1 LPGSLP
7 WTRRLVCS
15 SSLALP
21 ADQPSSCRHWHISPH
36 RLRASPA
43 RCCILCLAKDASE
56 PYRMQLDTLVGSFDL
71 CQPISGPV
79 QPLGLW
85 TLHIPKTPHRSTT
98 THPNSPILFYS
109 AVASLVADLIPSL
122 VSILTPAWQWFHPIC
137 APLPSVNSQ
146 LDRPFA
152 LPATLLATLTV
163 SLPCDTG
170 SVPLCYVNLTVP
182 PNIQQAYAFQLC
194 PSMLDLAHSPRNH

>member
-1 LPGSLP
+1 M
-7 WTRRLVCS
+7 
-15 SSLALP
+15 
-21 ADQPSSCRHWHISPH
+21 H
-36 RLRASPA
+36 
-43 RCCILCLAKDASE
+43 
-56 PYRMQLDTLVGSFDL
+56 LDTLVGSFDL

-109 AVASLVADLIPSL
+109 VVASLVADIIPSL

-137 APLPSVNSQ
+137 APLPSINDQ

-152 LPATLLATLTV
+152 LPASLLATLTV
-163 SLPCDTG
+163 SLPCDIG
-170 SVPLCYVNLTVP
+170 SEPLCYMNLTVP
-182 PNIQQAYAFQLC
+182 PTIRQAYTFRPR
-194 PSMLDLAHSPRNH
+194 PSMLDPAYSLRNH